1 MFLHDQTNNYASLT
15 IGNRSSKRGSVS
27 KHPFVL
33 KKFEQ
38 ANLSLAS
45 NSNLIVNL
53 PSQKVISL
61 WFLIFQFFTRDH
73 QLISQSLKL
82 NF

>member
-15 IGNRSSKRGSVS
+15 IGNISSKRGSVS

-53 PSQKVISL
+53 PSQKVTSL
-61 WFLIFQFFTRDH
+61 WFLIFQFFTSDH
-73 QLISQSLKL
+73 QLISQPLKL